1 MLIRDFK
8 FDDCDYRATRILLEK
23 VYPREPISV
32 EVLRFEDAARP
43 KVWWRKRVAEIDG
56 HFAALGMVGAAFG
69 PHREG
74 DFRLRVHV
82 DPDCLNQGIGTQ
94 LYADLLALAHE
105 QGPVGRLTTNTQ
117 EDQTRASE
125 FLREKGF
132 EVVIREPI
140 SELDLSTFDET
151 PFVHKIRQAEDHGI
165 RLVSLADLTR
175 ECSDWQ
181 ERLWQIHTTIHEDVP
196 LPDPFRPLPLED
208 FLRQKVENPAFTPDA
223 SHVAVHGEEWA
234 GLSELFIDPNHPQVG
249 GTGLTGVTR
258 PWRRKG
264 LATALKLKVLR
275 RAKAKGVR
283 RVITDNEEN
292 NPMFQ
297 INLMLGFRAQPA
309 WLGWQLNLAEDD

>member
-1 MLIRDFK
+1 MLIRDFR
-8 FDDCDYRATRILLEK
+8 FDACDYQATRILLEK
-23 VYPREPISV
+23 VYPREPTSV

-43 KVWWRKRVAEIDG
+43 KIWWRKRVAEIDG
-56 HFAALGMVGAAFG
+56 HFAALGMVSEAIGS
-69 PHREG
+69 HRKG
-74 DFRLRVHV
+74 DIRLRVHV

-94 LYADLLALAHE
+94 LYADLLALAHG
-105 QGPVGRLTTNTQ
+105 QGSVARLATHTR
-117 EDQTRASE
+117 EDQTRASK

-132 EVVIREPI
+132 EVVIREPV

-151 PFVHKIRQAEDHGI
+151 PFIHKIRQAESHGI
-165 RLVSLADLTR
+165 RLVNLTDLTR
-175 ECSDWQ
+175 KCSNWQ
-181 ERLWQIHTTIHEDVP
+181 ERLWQLDTTIHEDVP
-196 LPDPFRPLPLED
+196 LPNPFRPQPLED
-208 FLRQKVENPAFTPDA
+208 FLRQKVENPAFTPDT
-223 SHVAVHGEEWA
+223 SHVAVHDEEWA
-234 GLSELFIDPNHPQVG
+234 GLSELYIDPHHPEVG
-249 GTGLTGVTR
+249 STGLTGVIR

-309 WLGWQLNLAEDD
+309 WLGWQLHQAEDD

>member
-1 MLIRDFK
+1 MLIRDFR
-8 FDDCDYRATRILLEK
+8 FDACDYQATRSLLEK
-23 VYPREPISV
+23 IYPREPTSV

-43 KVWWRKRVAEIDG
+43 KVWWRKRVAEING
-56 HFAALGMVGAAFG
+56 HFAALGMVGEAFG
-69 PHREG
+69 SQREG

-82 DPDCLNQGIGTQ
+82 DPDCLNQGIATQ
-94 LYADLLALAHE
+94 LYADLLALAHG
-105 QGPVGRLTTNTQ
+105 QGPVGRLATHTR
-117 EDQTRASE
+117 EDQTPASE
-125 FLREKGF
+125 FLRQKGF

-140 SELDLSTFDET
+140 SELELSTFDET
-151 PFVHKIRQAEDHGI
+151 PFVHKIHQAKSHGI

-181 ERLWQIHTTIHEDVP
+181 ERFWRLDTTIHGDVP
-196 LPDPFRPLPLED
+196 LPNPFRPQPLED

-234 GLSELFIDPNHPQVG
+234 GLSELYIDPNHPQVG

-258 PWRRKG
+258 TWRRKG
-264 LATALKLKVLR
+264 LATALKLRVLR
-275 RAKAKGVR
+275 KAKAEGVT

-309 WLGWQLNLAEDD
+309 WLSWQLNLAEGD

>member
-1 MLIRDFK
+1 MLIRDFR
-8 FDDCDYRATRILLEK
+8 FDACDYRATRILLDK
-23 VYPREPISV
+23 VYPREPTSV
-32 EVLRFEDAARP
+32 EVLRFEDDARP
-43 KVWWRKRVAEIDG
+43 KIWWRKRVVEIDG
-56 HFAALGMVGAAFG
+56 RFAALGMVSEAIGS
-69 PHREG
+69 HRKD
-74 DFRLRVHV
+74 DFRLRVQV

-94 LYADLLALAHE
+94 LYADLLALAHG
-105 QGPVGRLTTNTQ
+105 QGPVGRLATHTR

-125 FLREKGF
+125 FLRGKGF
-132 EVVIREPI
+132 EVVIREPV

-151 PFVHKIRQAEDHGI
+151 PFVHKIRQAEAHGI

-181 ERLWQIHTTIHEDVP
+181 KRLWQLDTTIHGDVP
-196 LPDPFRPLPLED
+196 LLSPFRPQPLED
-208 FLRQKVENPAFTPDA
+208 FLRQKVETPAFTPDA

-234 GLSELFIDPNHPQVG
+234 GLSELYIDPNHPQVG

-275 RAKAKGVR
+275 KAKAKGVK

-309 WLGWQLNLAEDD
+309 WLSWQLNLVEGD